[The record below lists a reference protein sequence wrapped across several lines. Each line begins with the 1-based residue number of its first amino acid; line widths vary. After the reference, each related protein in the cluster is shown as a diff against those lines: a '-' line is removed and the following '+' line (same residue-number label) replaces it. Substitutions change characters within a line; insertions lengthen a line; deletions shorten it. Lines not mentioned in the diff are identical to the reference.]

1 MQLPTIPQERQP
13 VVWLLSGLLLVAVG
27 LLVGFDSKAA
37 IGAMIGGFL
46 ISVFGVILY
55 ALQLQER
62 PKQAAQ
68 TRLSADFISAGAATQ
83 TPAPQVENERAAEQP
98 ATE

>member
-1 MQLPTIPQERQP
+1 MI
-13 VVWLLSGLLLVAVG
+13 WLLSGLLLVAVG

-37 IGAMIGGFL
+37 IGAMIGGLL

-55 ALQLQER
+55 FLQLQER
-62 PKQAAQ
+62 PRQSTQ
-68 TRLSADFISAGAATQ
+68 TRLSSDFISVGATTQ
-83 TPAPQVENERAAEQP
+83 TPSPQVDNERAAEQP